1 MVFNAMGNV
10 MDSSNWKSN
19 CISFGNELFFLRH
32 ATFQVTRLSV
42 VEKSVYWVRN
52 ESLFDQFV
60 FQLIECSRKY
70 VFIKHISRST
80 NKEWFTLKWLER
92 KQHLFAFCNYRERHG
107 NVKTVKFKLFPIE
120 IMESFRITW
129 NINEEGTRKLQML
142 LTCATPN
149 AQY

>member
-1 MVFNAMGNV
+1 MVNYSFWETLIFKLL
-10 MDSSNWKSN
+10 NW
-19 CISFGNELFFLRH
+19 ISFGNELLFFRY

-42 VEKSVYWVRN
+42 IEKSVYWVRN
-52 ESLFDQFV
+52 ELLFDQLV
-60 FQLIECSRKY
+60 LQLIECSREY
-70 VFIKHISRST
+70 VFIKDTWRFR

-107 NVKTVKFKLFPIE
+107 NFKTVKFKPFFIE